1 MQYRPELLK
10 ESDRYRGRRRAA
22 APSRRRYAA
31 VLATAVAGAGVV
43 AVGAGATIGD
53 AKTDHSN
60 AADVSAYTSAD
71 GLRADAA
78 ERANRAEDRTMNT
91 SITQAP
97 DAWVLPLR
105 DYNLTSRYGMR
116 WGKLH
121 RGLDLAGLPEGTP
134 YMAVRG
140 GKVVQSGW
148 NGGYGNSVIIDHG
161 GGIQTLY
168 GHSSKVLVKVGQEV
182 KAGDV
187 IALLGNTGYS
197 FGTHLHLE
205 VYVDGVAQNP
215 LTWFKKRG
223 VDFELE
229 IEAVY
234 GG

>member
-10 ESDRYRGRRRAA
+10 EADRYRGRRRVA

-31 VLATAVAGAGVV
+31 VLASAVAGAGVV
-43 AVGAGATIGD
+43 AFGTGATIDD
-53 AKTDHSN
+53 AKSDHI
-60 AADVSAYTSAD
+60 AADLAAYTGAD
-71 GLRADAA
+71 GTRGDAA
-78 ERANRAEDRTMNT
+78 ERASRSDDRTMNT
-91 SITQAP
+91 SIAQAP

-121 RGLDLAGLPEGTP
+121 KGLDLAGLPEGTP
-134 YMAVRG
+134 FMAVRA
-140 GKVVQSGW
+140 GKVVQAGW

-182 KAGDV
+182 RAGDV

-205 VYVDGVAQNP
+205 VYVNGVAQNP

-223 VDFELE
+223 VDYELE
-229 IEAVY
+229 IESVY